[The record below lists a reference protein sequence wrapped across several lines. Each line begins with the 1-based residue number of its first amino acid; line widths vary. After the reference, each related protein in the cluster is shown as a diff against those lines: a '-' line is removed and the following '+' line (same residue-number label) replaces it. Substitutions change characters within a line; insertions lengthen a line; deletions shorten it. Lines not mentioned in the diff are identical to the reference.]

1 MALPYRLIHKDNL
14 EMSAFHWLATLAFAP
29 SLAQA
34 HAGHH
39 HEGLWQLDPWVL
51 IPLSLGTCLY
61 GLGLLRL
68 WKRRPSPLRM
78 IAFAAA
84 LLCLFLA
91 LIWPLEALSGQSFA
105 AHMLQH
111 MLLLSV
117 AAPLLVAARPLPV
130 ILAALP
136 GRARRL
142 LIRGFA
148 RHSFGVWSLITRPGI
163 AFALH
168 ALIIWAWH
176 APAAFQWAL
185 RNDTV
190 HFMEHLCFLL
200 SAHLFWW
207 SMLHRGGSS
216 LQRYGANTLWV
227 LSTLIH
233 TGFLGAVLTFAR
245 YPLYTY
251 YAEQAQT
258 VGLLWGLSP
267 LEDQQ
272 LGGTLMWVLGAGPYL
287 LAGLVLVLLCLRA
300 LERRAS
306 H

>member
-1 MALPYRLIHKDNL
+1 MPVPGIDLAIGSPERPEFRRAHAATHVTALRRG
-14 EMSAFHWLATLAFAP
+14 TLAGGCPAAAAHP
-29 SLAQA
+29 GGPASPGTTSPDPGLCASLVRDLEP
-34 HAGHH
+34 HHPPGHRLCPACSGH
-39 HEGLWQLDPWVL
+39 
-51 IPLSLGTCLY
+51 
-61 GLGLLRL
+61 LGL
-68 WKRRPSPLRM
+68 
-78 IAFAAA
+78 A
-84 LLCLFLA
+84 C
-91 LIWPLEALSGQSFA
+91 
-105 AHMLQH
+105 
-111 MLLLSV
+111 
-117 AAPLLVAARPLPV
+117 
-130 ILAALP
+130 
-136 GRARRL
+136 
-142 LIRGFA
+142 
-148 RHSFGVWSLITRPGI
+148 
-163 AFALH
+163 
-168 ALIIWAWH
+168 
-176 APAAFQWAL
+176 PAAFQWAL

-258 VGLLWGLSP
+258 VRLLWGLSP